1 MLVVPVLECE
11 VSVVLVSRSQNVNS
25 QNSFGICL
33 EWYKIPEPFD
43 TCFKAPY
50 FCSFWKISIP
60 RLILCA
66 LWYVVSEL
74 FWNVCPGCER
84 SENTCIFLK
93 NLKSLKYV
101 KNFHALNI
109 HRPGNIVNTKIMIFL
124 FLLTEHHACYIFH

>member
-84 SENTCIFLK
+84 SEKYMYFSQE
-93 NLKSLKYV
+93 LKSLKCVRYFV
-101 KNFHALNI
+101 PWFEVSEAL
-109 HRPGNIVNTKIMIFL
+109 GWG
-124 FLLTEHHACYIFH
+124 CG